1 MRPLQKGSFCP
12 QRCSQ
17 MLIYY
22 FINSALLLSLRTK
35 MSVFCTRSQFMQ
47 TLRQLVVL
55 KIIPPILL
63 VLLTICPAQAEDEAA
78 LVNFQMMRPELAM
91 QLAQYT
97 LDSCR
102 AQGYQIAVAVV
113 DRSGVLQ
120 ALVRDRFAGAHTP
133 NTAQRKAWTAASFKT
148 DTLTMAQAGA
158 AGGDIFGANYI
169 SNALL
174 LGGGVPIEAQGS
186 LIGGI
191 GVSGAPSGEIDDE
204 CARAGIDEIQADL
217 EF

>member
-1 MRPLQKGSFCP
+1 MNKFITL
-12 QRCSQ
+12 
-17 MLIYY
+17 MLAMLLALT
-22 FINSALLLSLRTK
+22 SAK
-35 MSVFCTRSQFMQ
+35 
-47 TLRQLVVL
+47 
-55 KIIPPILL
+55 
-63 VLLTICPAQAEDEAA
+63 AEDEAA
-78 LVNFQMMRPELAM
+78 LVNFQMMRPELAL

-102 AQGYQIAVAVV
+102 SQGYQIAVAVV

-120 ALVRDRFAGAHTP
+120 VLLRDRFAGAHTP
-133 NTAQRKAWTAASFKT
+133 STATRKAWTAASFKT
-148 DTLTMAQAGA
+148 DTLTMSEVGA
-158 AGGDIFGANYI
+158 AGGEIFGANYI

>member
-1 MRPLQKGSFCP
+1 
-12 QRCSQ
+12 
-17 MLIYY
+17 
-22 FINSALLLSLRTK
+22 

-47 TLRQLVVL
+47 TLRQLIVL

-78 LVNFQMMRPELAM
+78 LVNFQMMRPELAV

-148 DTLTMAQAGA
+148 DTLTMAQVGA
-158 AGGDIFGANYI
+158 AGGEIFGANYI